1 MSASNR
7 KASTCQQQHGSRLAE
22 AAQPENFWK
31 SLQDAVLRWRRRQ
44 IRESDTD
51 GAPRF
56 QENNASHPRT
66 VRAGARN
73 RAGVR
78 LKGDRRQCGMR
89 EAAAAS
95 GGAAQPRAV
104 RQCRALPAHRPTD
117 PPARPSPTR
126 PATPGS
132 PPPPAPAAAPPAPP
146 RLTAP
151 QHQAQP
157 PPRSPLCSP
166 RKTSLNFRS
175 GLPNSPPLPGAD
187 MAARRGRAGAVTEEK
202 KRPPST
208 HRHRRPA
215 RRPARHFRRRDGV
228 TSAAAAMASP
238 TRHSATWRWAA
249 ASSPPPL

>member
-31 SLQDAVLRWRRRQ
+31 TLQDAVLRSRRRQ

-104 RQCRALPAHRPTD
+104 RRCRALPAHRPTD
-117 PPARPSPTR
+117 PPARPGLAR
-126 PATPGS
+126 PA
-132 PPPPAPAAAPPAPP
+132 PPPPVPPPSRSGRRPAGPAPP
-146 RLTAP
+146 
-151 QHQAQP
+151 
-157 PPRSPLCSP
+157 
-166 RKTSLNFRS
+166 N
-175 GLPNSPPLPGAD
+175 G
-187 MAARRGRAGAVTEEK
+187 
-202 KRPPST
+202 
-208 HRHRRPA
+208 
-215 RRPARHFRRRDGV
+215 
-228 TSAAAAMASP
+228 TSAAGP
-238 TRHSATWRWAA
+238 TPTPLTALLAEEDELELPQRVAELAA
-249 ASSPPPL
+249 AAWGGHGGAERPSRSRD